1 MAPIELSFSL
11 PGFTVDEVKDQDGLI
26 DVVAHSTQDQAVCPT
41 CQQLS
46 RRVHSYYQRAPAD
59 LPILGQRVRLCLQVK
74 RFRCQAQ
81 ECPKT
86 TFAQRLPALLAPHAQ
101 QTERLHTAL
110 GAIAFALGGEAGS
123 RVAMK
128 LAMPVSGDTLLRM
141 IRKTPEPTPTMPAI
155 LGVDDWAQLRGR
167 VYGTILVDLQHR
179 RVVDLLNDRTA
190 ETLAEWLKTQF
201 RVKIVAR
208 DRSREYIRGITLGAP
223 QAQQVAD
230 RWHLLVNLRETL
242 ERLLDRLRPKLF
254 LPLPA
259 QPDAIPI
266 LRRRYR
272 GRQEMAAR
280 DGRRA
285 RRLALHEKIHRLRR
299 AGHAIRAIAR
309 RLQIGR
315 MTVYK
320 YLSTECVPERV
331 VRRRVPSKLDPYL
344 DYLVQRWKAGC
355 RNASQ
360 LWREIREQGYPGV
373 PKQVAL
379 WVYERREQLSRMTPK
394 KYRTLDSFNR
404 SQLTP
409 LGEAADRP
417 ALPSARRLVWLFLK
431 HTNQLE
437 SEELLM
443 REHLLMHPT
452 LAQAKQLAQDFQ
464 QIVRERHSSML
475 DRWLRAC
482 EAAKIPELTNFASGL
497 RQDYRAVSAAVR
509 LEWSNGQTEGQVNRL
524 KLLKRQ
530 MYGRAKFD
538 LLRLRFLHPP

>member
-1 MAPIELSFSL
+1 MASIELPFSL
-11 PGFTVDEVKDQDGLI
+11 PGFVVDEVRDRDDVI
-26 DVVAHSTQDQAVCPT
+26 EVVARPTQKQAICPS
-41 CQQLS
+41 CRQPS
-46 RRVHSYYQRAPAD
+46 RRIHSYYQRAPAD
-59 LPILGQRVRLCLQVK
+59 LPILDRRVHLQLTVR
-74 RFRCQAQ
+74 RFRCETP
-81 ECPKT
+81 ECAKT
-86 TFAQRLPALLAPHAQ
+86 TFAERLPTLLAPHAQ
-101 QTERLHTAL
+101 QTQRLNTAL
-110 GAIAFALGGEAGS
+110 SAVAFALGGEAGS
-123 RVAMK
+123 RLATK
-128 LAMPVSGDTLLRM
+128 LALPISGDTLLRM
-141 IRKTPEPTPTMPAI
+141 IRKTPEPTPEMPSI

-167 VYGTILVDLQHR
+167 VYGTILVDLQR
-179 RVVDLLNDRTA
+179 CRVVDLLEDRTA
-190 ETLAEWLKTQF
+190 ETLAQWLKAHLSVRT
-201 RVKIVAR
+201 VAR

-242 ERLLDRLRPKLF
+242 ERLLDRLRPTLG
-254 LPLPA
+254 LPLPSK
-259 QPDAIPI
+259 PDAIPI
-266 LRRRYR
+266 LRLRHR

-285 RRLALHEKIHRLRR
+285 RRLALHEKIHRLRQ

-309 RLQIGR
+309 HLQISR

-320 YLSTECVPERV
+320 YLSSACLPERV
-331 VRRRVPSKLDPYL
+331 ARRRVSSRLDPYL

-360 LWREIREQGYPGV
+360 LWREIRAQGYSGV

-394 KYRTLDSFNR
+394 KYRVRAN
-404 SQLTP
+404 
-409 LGEAADRP
+409 LGKVHLSLLPEVADQP
-417 ALPSARRLVWLFLK
+417 PLPSARCLVWLFLK

-443 REHLLMHPT
+443 REQLLMHPT
-452 LAQAKQLAQDFQ
+452 LSQAKQLAQDFQ
-464 QIVRERHSSML
+464 RIVRKRESAML
-475 DRWLRAC
+475 DRWLKTC
-482 EAAKIPELTNFASGL
+482 EATEIPEFANFALGL
-497 RQDYRAVSAAVR
+497 RQDYRAVRAAVSSP
-509 LEWSNGQTEGQVNRL
+509 WSNGQTEGQVNRL